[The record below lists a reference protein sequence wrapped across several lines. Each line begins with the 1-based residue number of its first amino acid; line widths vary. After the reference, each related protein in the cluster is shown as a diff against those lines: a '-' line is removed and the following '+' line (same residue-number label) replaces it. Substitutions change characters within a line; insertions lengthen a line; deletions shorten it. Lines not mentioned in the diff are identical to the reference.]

1 MPLFLIERNFA
12 ERLELTKGDV
22 SEILQVEADVGIT
35 WLFSFLSTDKKK
47 TYCVYEAPSAELIRE
62 AAARLNEP
70 ADSIIEMGEVLPG
83 TLPQETLQ
91 SAFPRHLTEYE

>member
-12 ERLELTKGDV
+12 ERLELTQGDV
-22 SEILQVEADVGIT
+22 SEILRVESDVGIT

-47 TYCVYEAPSAELIRE
+47 TYCVYEAPSAEAIRE

-70 ADSIIEMGEVLPG
+70 ADAIFEVGEVLPG
-83 TLPQETLQ
+83 TLAQDTLK
-91 SAFPRHLTEYE
+91 SAFPRHLVELG

>member
-12 ERLELTKGDV
+12 DRLELSKDDAN
-22 SEILQVEADVGIT
+22 EMLRVEADVGIT

-62 AAARLNEP
+62 AADRLNEP
-70 ADSIIEMGEVLPG
+70 ADSIIEMGAVLPG
-83 TLPQETLQ
+83 TLPLDTLK
-91 SAFPRHLTEYE
+91 SAFPRHLTESE